1 MTFRWLVQI
10 HADFTS
16 NRVFS
21 LFSDSFYY
29 LCYFRD
35 KVIICE
41 VCVHIKH
48 VSKSVTQ
55 LDSCRKV
62 CSGYCGSFGFL
73 ITLSKLKLTLI
84 NPIPIPKINPIVKS
98 KIDGCKDMPLID
110 SFLFTAEITVLFV
123 ANRQW
128 NTLEIVC
135 GRPM

>member
-1 MTFRWLVQI
+1 M
-10 HADFTS
+10 
-16 NRVFS
+16 
-21 LFSDSFYY
+21 
-29 LCYFRD
+29 
-35 KVIICE
+35 IICE

-62 CSGYCGSFGFL
+62 CCGYCGLFGFL
-73 ITLSKLKLTLI
+73 ITLSKLKLTQCKTS
-84 NPIPIPKINPIVKS
+84 KINPIVKS
-98 KIDGCKDMPLID
+98 KIDGCTDMPLID